1 MNIDFS
7 KLHTHTRK
15 LNAPPLFNNEQIIDE
30 RLNNLPPLHPAPSIS
45 AELFDDRR
53 ANEE

>member
-15 LNAPPLFNNEQIIDE
+15 PNVPPLSNSEQIIDE
-30 RLNNLPPLHPAPSIS
+30 RLNNLPPLHPAPSNN